1 MKMEFS
7 SQRREMLWFFNTKM
21 AAMTSRANQQ
31 YITNWYKTNIKY
43 QKICH
48 SINELYR
55 SNYWPRKCFNLVIV

>member
-7 SQRREMLWFFNTKM
+7 SQRREKLLFFNTNM
-21 AAMTSRANQQ
+21 AAMKSRVNQQ

-48 SINELYR
+48 SKNELYR